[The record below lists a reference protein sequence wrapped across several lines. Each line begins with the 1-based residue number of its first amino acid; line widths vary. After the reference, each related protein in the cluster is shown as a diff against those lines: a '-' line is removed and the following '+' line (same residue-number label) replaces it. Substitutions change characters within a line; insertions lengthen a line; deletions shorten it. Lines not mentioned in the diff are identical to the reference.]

1 MMLAGTKG
9 EETFRTNYI
18 IRQRDLPSSV
28 AGNGDV
34 PRKLSVCLSPMAGSK
49 SVGCL
54 VAGRSLVEFLHFE
67 VGREVDD
74 LEAGSRGFDAAHV
87 LHAPRN
93 EVAEQHDVVARIHA
107 RIGSVTI
114 PKFPDG
120 GGTVQ
125 GHVAP
130 AGITLHGS
138 EHPSEVLTSHIGQ
151 AA

>member
-1 MMLAGTKG
+1 MGGFLEVIDELVADDALTIATETVGILALVGSTIIIIAKGQGGVKVIDEMMLAGTKG
-9 EETFRTNYI
+9 EETFRTNYVV
-18 IRQRDLPSSV
+18 RQRDLPSSV

-74 LEAGSRGFDAAHV
+74 LEAGSRGLDAAHV

-93 EVAEQHDVVARIHA
+93 EVAEQHDVVA
-107 RIGSVTI
+107 
-114 PKFPDG
+114 
-120 GGTVQ
+120 
-125 GHVAP
+125 
-130 AGITLHGS
+130 
-138 EHPSEVLTSHIGQ
+138 
-151 AA
+151 